1 MTRHSA
7 RFSPPIFFYHLL
19 SFFFLSF
26 PFAPRPIPPLVKLLA
41 PLRSW
46 FLHPFLALADD
57 IRVHL
62 HPIFPS
68 LFSPSLFFLFCFS
81 CLVTELPPLWTF
93 RRGLP
98 FRVSLSI
105 PPFLFPLLFL
115 FFSRR
120 GLSTRRPFNPTRTV
134 SGLTSIFVASETRQT
149 EKRGERGSWR
159 PDPTRIPRDETVNWW
174 LKGTQ
179 GIYSI

>member
-57 IRVHL
+57 ITVHL

-68 LFSPSLFFLFCFS
+68 LFSPSLFFLFCLS

-115 FFSRR
+115 FFFKARSFNATPFQPDAYRFRFNLHLRR
-120 GLSTRRPFNPTRTV
+120 ERDATDGEKGGEGKLEARSDADTTR
-134 SGLTSIFVASETRQT
+134 
-149 EKRGERGSWR
+149 
-159 PDPTRIPRDETVNWW
+159 
-174 LKGTQ
+174 
-179 GIYSI
+179 